1 MTCWNLHLSLVQ
13 LIGQLELCLSNLD
26 DLLNETGTDLLLD
39 LGDSKEGC

>member
-1 MTCWNLHLSLVQ
+1 MNCWNLHFSLVQ

-39 LGDSKEGC
+39 LGDSKEEC